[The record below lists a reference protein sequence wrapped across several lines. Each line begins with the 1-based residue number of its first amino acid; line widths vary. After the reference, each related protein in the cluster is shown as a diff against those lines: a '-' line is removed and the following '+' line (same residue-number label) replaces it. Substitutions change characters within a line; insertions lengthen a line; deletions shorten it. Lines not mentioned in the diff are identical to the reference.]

1 MKRTVF
7 MALMLLA
14 STASFAQD
22 EIKSI
27 LKAKTYDEASSL
39 VKANLSKLTDEDK
52 AKAYN
57 KLVDL
62 SLEKVGKEQNI
73 INANQMAEQL
83 KQGKVEQY
91 DTLGFYNAI
100 LNALN
105 DGIEADKYDQLPNAK
120 GKVKP
125 KFHTANQN
133 RLYSLRVYLVNA
145 GQEAAQ
151 AERNNDVLKYWG
163 TYVTTADADLFKDI
177 PNKQPDQYLGQVA
190 GFTARFAIQAKDYA
204 LADKYVDVAMRD
216 TAEYKDAL
224 NLKFYIAQQQLKSK
238 EDSLNYINK
247 LKEYYAKD
255 TNNDLIFGTLS
266 NMYSSMNMKS
276 EMEQLISSKL
286 SSDPNNVTAWSLK
299 GQNEMNAS
307 KWDDAI
313 ASFKKV
319 VSLDDKNIIILT
331 YLGFSINSKAAEING
346 DVAAQKALYKE
357 SMDYLE
363 KAKSLDPNREKA
375 NWSYPLYQCYYVVYG
390 ANDARTKELEALI
403 K

>member
-1 MKRTVF
+1 MKRKVF

-163 TYVTTADADLFKDI
+163 AYVTTADADLFKDM

-319 VSLDDKNIIILT
+319 VSLDDKNVIILT